1 MNSDIDLDSEDT
13 MRPEYDFSNAV
24 RGKYAGRI
32 RQDAVM
38 VVLAP
43 DVAKVFPD
51 ADAVNEALRLL
62 MKTAQNASKIVDPA
76 A

>member
-1 MNSDIDLDSEDT
+1 MKANNSEELEDS
-13 MRPEYDFSNAV
+13 MLPQYDFSSAV
-24 RGKYAGRI
+24 RGKYTDRFPE
-32 RQDAVM
+32 DVVM

-51 ADAVNEALRLL
+51 AQSVNEALRLL
-62 MKTAQNASKIVDPA
+62 MKTAQQAASKTLSA